1 MSKAENNRKIIETY
15 YKSIASGDFETVISL
30 MHEDVVFNIV
40 GETPY
45 AGKWEGRDNVYG
57 ILVPAVVSNFK
68 EGDKAKILVC
78 AHTHDTILCFSTQ
91 GKAFSIRVFDIP
103 DTSRQARGK
112 SINNILPLDNDET
125 ISALLSIKS
134 FDEDSYLFLTTR
146 DGMVNRLS
154 LSSFKKVRNSGL
166 KAILLKDDDYLF
178 NALHTSGNDKIIL

>member
-68 EGDKAKILVC
+68 EGSLQFAENWNVMCVDENRATGLMSAKAEPYDGKKLDMTYCHILKFNETQINEV
-78 AHTHDTILCFSTQ
+78 HEFFDTAQ
-91 GKAFSIRVFDIP
+91 GERLF
-103 DTSRQARGK
+103 
-112 SINNILPLDNDET
+112 DNDK
-125 ISALLSIKS
+125 LS
-134 FDEDSYLFLTTR
+134 
-146 DGMVNRLS
+146 GH
-154 LSSFKKVRNSGL
+154 SGKL
-166 KAILLKDDDYLF
+166 GTMNF
-178 NALHTSGNDKIIL
+178 